1 MEACCL
7 RINIEKRFNR
17 ASGIALCNFAQVSKI
32 AGNFLAFSTSTLI
45 MSVDTILFAITAFIV
60 IASALMVIV
69 NRHPIYSALYLVL
82 TFLGLAGF
90 YLQLS
95 ASFIAAV
102 QVIVYAGAIMV
113 LFLFVIMLLG
123 EDKPLPGEGKFGMQK
138 WLGALFALCL
148 VAEIGYLVVR
158 TAPASASGTST
169 PPQVPTVGSGELTN
183 FGSVQAIGTTLFTD
197 YVFAFEATSVLLLIA
212 MIGVVALAKRRL

>member
-1 MEACCL
+1 MPVEHL
-7 RINIEKRFNR
+7 
-17 ASGIALCNFAQVSKI
+17 
-32 AGNFLAFSTSTLI
+32 
-45 MSVDTILFAITAFIV
+45 LFAVTAFVV
-60 IASALMVIV
+60 IASALMVV
-69 NRHPIYSALYLVL
+69 VSRHPIYSALYLVL

-123 EDKPLPGEGKFGMQK
+123 EDKPLPGESSLGMQK

-148 VAEIGYLVVR
+148 AGEIGYLILR
-158 TAPASASGTST
+158 TAPATAAST
-169 PPQVPTVGSGELTN
+169 PSPVPIVGSNEMTN
-183 FGSVQAIGTTLFTD
+183 FGSVKAVGTVLFTD
-197 YVFAFEATSVLLLIA
+197 YIFAFEATSVVLLIA
-212 MIGVVALAKRRL
+212 MIGIVALAKRRL